1 MSESPSTNSSSVQQL
16 LDVLVGWASSTE
28 WIDWLE
34 VGGSI
39 GREAS
44 DEFSDIDAGIGIVED
59 GTPISDRV
67 TEALATAQ
75 QFAPVADSIVQDLDG
90 RAHLIVV
97 FEDGHQLSLVVV
109 SASVREGLPPESRAL
124 IDRTGR
130 LATPLPLARW
140 LPSAETA
147 RDWAFEAWISVGDAA
162 RHAVRGHPWRALRSL
177 TEARDLAWQLW
188 AADNTVA
195 FPAFGAV
202 SVENAGLAG
211 PEAIAMTHP
220 DSLAV
225 DSLFRAIEVLTSI
238 VEQLTATHDVDGV
251 ARVVT
256 ERIRQLRERL

>member
-1 MSESPSTNSSSVQQL
+1 MTDSPSTNSSSVQQL
-16 LDVLVGWASSTE
+16 LDVLVGWASSIE

-44 DEFSDIDAGIGIVED
+44 DELSDIDAGIGVVED
-59 GTPISDRV
+59 GTPTSDRV
-67 TEALATAQ
+67 AEALAVAQ
-75 QFAPVADSIVQDLDG
+75 QFAPVADSIIQDLEG
-90 RAHLIVV
+90 RTHLIVV
-97 FEDGHQLSLVVV
+97 FEDGRQLSLVVV
-109 SASVREGLPPESRAL
+109 AASVRDGLPPESRAV

-130 LATPLPLARW
+130 LATPLPRARW
-140 LPSAETA
+140 HPSAETA
-147 RDWAFEAWISVGDAA
+147 RDWAFEAWIGVGDAA
-162 RHAVRGHPWRALRSL
+162 RHAIRGHPWRALRSL

-211 PEAIAMTHP
+211 PETIAMTHP
-220 DSLAV
+220 DSLSA
-225 DSLFRAIEVLTSI
+225 DALFRAIDALTSI
-238 VEQLTATHDVDGV
+238 VQQLTGTHDVDGV